1 MSAKQAKQGRRPR
14 RLAGG
19 IALLGLLVGVFVLA
33 QAAPATT
40 ELKVATAADLGA
52 HVTDASGRSL
62 YLFLNDTTNVSNCDA
77 QCIVNWPPVLVADEN
92 SLPQVEAPMDAK
104 LLGVAEREGGSYQLT
119 YNGWP
124 LYYYAADTAAGATGG
139 QGVGGN
145 WYLVTPQ
152 GSGVG
157 IAETDPGGGAPGS
170 AM

>member
-1 MSAKQAKQGRRPR
+1 MSAIEVNLGRRPR
-14 RLAGG
+14 RLAGVL
-19 IALLGLLVGVFVLA
+19 ALLALLVGAFVLA
-33 QAAPATT
+33 QAATPTT

-77 QCIVNWPPVLVADEN
+77 QCIVNWPPVLVAGEG
-92 SLPQVEAPMDAK
+92 SLPQVEAPIDAK
-104 LLGVAEREGGSYQLT
+104 LLGVAERADGTYQLT

-152 GSGVG
+152 GSAVG